1 MAGLLLLARG
11 AAAAPLE
18 DWREHEQL
26 TGDWGG
32 VRARLAERG
41 IEPWAEY
48 TSGFWANL
56 DGGFDSGVRYEGF
69 ADWGVDADLGTLSNS
84 ASWADT
90 SFHINWISYHGG
102 QPSEDLVGAFSINFV
117 SGLEAEDSV
126 RFYQIFLEHEF
137 FDGTLVIEA
146 GQLVA
151 DEDFFVSRIASNFLN
166 ASFGNFISVGPVYP
180 LAAPGIY
187 ARVRPAEG
195 WVVRAGAYTADA
207 GDDESSNFGF
217 DWKISSNAG
226 AALYGEIEM
235 QRRPLG
241 LPGSYTVGAFG
252 STIDFPDFESGGS
265 ADGVYLLHAIVD
277 QALLLDANGQPRLSG
292 FVRAVFAPQDDRV
305 SARFHVD
312 GGLVL
317 FGPLPRRGRDL
328 LGVAFSFVDFANDYV
343 RSQRASGQRV
353 SRHETVLELTYRAQ
367 VSGWLTLQPDLQIV
381 LDPHFSRS
389 DAVVLGLNAVIS
401 F

>member
-1 MAGLLLLARG
+1 MLARA
-11 AAAAPLE
+11 AAAAPSE
-18 DWREHEQL
+18 DWHERERL

-32 VRARLAERG
+32 LRTQLEARG
-41 IEPWAEY
+41 VEPWAEY

-56 DGGFDSGVRYEGF
+56 DGGFDTGIRYEGF
-69 ADWGVDADLGTLSNS
+69 AAWGIDTNLGALGSS
-84 ASWADT
+84 AALADT

-102 QPSEDLVGAFSINFV
+102 QPSEDLVGAFPINFV

-126 RFYQIFLEHEF
+126 RFYEMVLAQDF
-137 FDGTLVIEA
+137 FDGALRIEA

-151 DEDFFVSRIASNFLN
+151 DEDFFVSRVAENFLN
-166 ASFGNFISVGPVYP
+166 ASFGNFIGVGPVYP
-180 LAAPGIY
+180 LAAPGVY
-187 ARVRPAEG
+187 ARVRLAAG
-195 WVVRAGAYTADA
+195 WTFRAGAYTADA

-226 AALYGEIEM
+226 AALYSEIELN
-235 QRRPLG
+235 RSPLG
-241 LPGSYTVGAFG
+241 LPGAYTLGAFG
-252 STIDFPDFESGGS
+252 STNDYPDFESGRS
-265 ADGVYLLHAIVD
+265 ANGAYALYATID
-277 QALLLDANGQPRLSG
+277 QALLLDANGEPRLSG
-292 FVRAVFAPQDDRV
+292 FVRAAFAPQDDRV

-317 FGPLPRRGRDL
+317 FGPLPGRDRDV

-343 RSQRASGQRV
+343 RSQRAAGQRV
-353 SRHETVLELTYRAQ
+353 SRDETVLELTYRAQ
-367 VSGWLTLQPDLQIV
+367 LSGWLTLQPDLQLV

-389 DAVVLGLNAVIS
+389 DAVVLGFNAVIT